1 VARPSVLQQRPKCS
15 VSGAG
20 SPSSSSCTPPSHAKT
35 VKTNA
40 PRTNASPIYLVL
52 FISAT
57 YILNRPCVYCSL
69 LLAILVISL
78 FDFNSSWFE
87 PRYSHPSRLFAVP
100 PPPAAAPQGGS
111 ANGSSLLPSALMETL
126 DFVGGVING
135 TATSV
140 VGSVIDS
147 IKGRSSSP
155 EVSVVNDTVGEWV
168 KSLLRK
174 EWRISCF
181 DVALRL

>member
-1 VARPSVLQQRPKCS
+1 MFCLRSWIPILFFLYVPDTSDTK
-15 VSGAG
+15 
-20 SPSSSSCTPPSHAKT
+20 KT
-35 VKTNA
+35 TDTR
-40 PRTNASPIYLVL
+40 RTNASPIYLVL

-100 PPPAAAPQGGS
+100 PPPPTTAPALYGN
-111 ANGSSLLPSALMETL
+111 ASSLLPSALMDTL

-135 TATSV
+135 TAMSA

-147 IKGRSSSP
+147 LKGRSSP
-155 EVSVVNDTVGEWV
+155 EVSVVNDTVGEWF

>member
-1 VARPSVLQQRPKCS
+1 MFCLRSWIPILFFLCVPETRDARPVLTRLRS
-15 VSGAG
+15 
-20 SPSSSSCTPPSHAKT
+20 
-35 VKTNA
+35 
-40 PRTNASPIYLVL
+40 TNASPIYLVL

-100 PPPAAAPQGGS
+100 PPTAAPYS
-111 ANGSSLLPSALMETL
+111 SNGSSLLPSAFMDTL

-140 VGSVIDS
+140 VGSVLDS
-147 IKGRSSSP
+147 LKGRPSP
-155 EVSVVNDTVGEWV
+155 EVSVVSDTVGEWV
-168 KSLLRK
+168 KGLLRK